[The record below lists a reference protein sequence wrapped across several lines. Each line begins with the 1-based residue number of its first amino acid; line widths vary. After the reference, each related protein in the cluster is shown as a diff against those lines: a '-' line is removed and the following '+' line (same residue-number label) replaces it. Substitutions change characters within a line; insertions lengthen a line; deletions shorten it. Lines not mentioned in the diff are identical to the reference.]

1 MTTQSNEMVG
11 RREGVE
17 AREEHV
23 EHVRAERRVTPPVD
37 VYENE
42 DAIMLLVDVPGVR
55 EDGLDIRLEGGQLE
69 LEARQPKPES
79 ELDYEPVAFART
91 FIVPNTVDA
100 AKVAAELDKG
110 VLKVLLPKSEAAKPR
125 RIAIQ
130 TR

>member
-1 MTTQSNEMVG
+1 MTTKSNEMVE
-11 RREGVE
+11 RRDEG
-17 AREEHV
+17 V
-23 EHVRAERRVTPPVD
+23 EHVRAERRIAPPVD

-55 EDGLDIRLEGGQLE
+55 KEGLDIRLEGGQLE
-69 LEARQPKPES
+69 LEARQPKDND
-79 ELDYEPVAFART
+79 LDDEAVAFART
-91 FIVPNTVDA
+91 FIVPNTIDA
-100 AKVAAELDKG
+100 GKVAAELDKG